1 MRQPVTKSPYDAYR
15 HVQANTGSGAD
26 LVLMLFRGALRF
38 LDRAQAN
45 IEGGNVQ
52 DAHNALVRAQDI
64 ISELNTT
71 LDHERGSDLASGLES
86 IYTYAIERL
95 IEANLRKQIEPVQEV
110 RRLVAELAT
119 AWEDAINTSRAR
131 PEPLDLS
138 E

>member
-1 MRQPVTKSPYDAYR
+1 MTKSPYDAYR

-45 IEGGNVQ
+45 IEADNVQ
-52 DAHNALVRAQDI
+52 DAHNALIRAQDI
-64 ISELNTT
+64 ISELNTS
-71 LDHERGSDLASGLES
+71 LDHERGTDLASGLES

-110 RRLVAELAT
+110 RRLIAELAT
-119 AWEDAINTSRAR
+119 AWEDAIGASRTR

-138 E
+138 K